1 MRGAV
6 AMSSSPSTES
16 SSYPSFRLRSI
27 ASGVTAVASLP
38 LRLSSGAGTVRDVQL
53 SDYQLHSRVTAVYP
67 DAGSNLTYPALGL
80 CGEAGECAEK
90 VKKAIRDDGGVLSEE
105 RRAALAA
112 ELGDVL
118 WYAAQ
123 LATEA
128 GLDLDEI
135 AEDNLAKLL
144 SRRERGVLQGSGD
157 AR

>member
-1 MRGAV
+1 
-6 AMSSSPSTES
+6 MSC
-16 SSYPSFRLRSI
+16 
-27 ASGVTAVASLP
+27 
-38 LRLSSGAGTVRDVQL
+38 GAGTVRGVQL
-53 SDYQLHSRVTAVYP
+53 SDYQQRSRATAVYP
-67 DAGSNLTYPALGL
+67 DAGDNLTYPALGL

-90 VKKAIRDDGGVLSEE
+90 VKKAIRDDGGVLSDE
-105 RRAALAA
+105 RRVALAA

-118 WYAAQ
+118 WYVAQ

-144 SRRERGVLQGSGD
+144 SRRDRGVLQGSGD